1 VERALRL
8 VATGILTINVVH
20 AAKGKTL
27 NLPKTM
33 NLATGKESTRQTG
46 FSDASWGKATR
57 DYAKSAACS
66 LSTAKFNAI
75 IKEAKGFVKPVR
87 GRKMTQTETIDVDED
102 DERACL
108 ACNSDNEMDQL
119 A

>member
-8 VATGILTINVVH
+8 IATGTLTIDVVH

-33 NLATGKESTRQTG
+33 NLAINKEPTRQTG

-57 DYAKSAACS
+57 DYAKSAARL

-75 IKEAKGFVKPVR
+75 IKEAKGFVKPVH
-87 GRKMTQTETIDVDED
+87 GCKMTQTETIDVDED
-102 DERACL
+102 DEWACL
-108 ACNSDNEMDQL
+108 ACNSDDEMDQL